1 MRSAAQRSRALTRGL
16 LALAATLA
24 GGALAYRV
32 LVGGDADEFE
42 TTVADDGRGY
52 YLVDALL
59 TELGADGTPRVV
71 LRADSIEQRLSDDSV
86 LLSNLSLDYST
97 PEAGKWTLT
106 AASGRMPVTRG
117 SLLLSGGVRV
127 EGEQSSDSAVILTDQ
142 LSYDVEKSLVQ
153 TAEPV
158 TVQFGNH
165 GLEGRGLRV
174 ALKDGTLRL
183 ESNVHGQFKP

>member
-16 LALAATLA
+16 VAFAAVLAA
-24 GGALAYRV
+24 GALAYRV
-32 LVGGDADEFE
+32 LVGGDAEEFE
-42 TTVADDGRGY
+42 TTIVDDGRGY
-52 YLVDALL
+52 YLVDTRL
-59 TELGADGTPRVV
+59 TELGPDGAPRVV

-97 PEAGKWTLT
+97 PEAGLWTLT

-117 SLLLSGGVRV
+117 TLLLSGGVRV
-127 EGEQSSDSAVILTDQ
+127 EGEQSSESAVILTDQ
-142 LSYDVEKSLVQ
+142 LSYDVDKGLVQ

-165 GLEGRGLRV
+165 SLEGRGLRV
-174 ALKDGTLRL
+174 VLKEGTLRL
-183 ESNVHGQFKP
+183 ESNVHGRFIP